1 MKSDLDRLMADRQL
15 AAVIVAVD
23 HNYSPALD
31 YLAGNIH
38 ITNGLAIRPQ
48 EQATV
53 LFVNPMEIEEAA
65 ASGLTVHSF
74 YDLGWAQMLEA
85 ANGDRTKAE
94 VVFWGRCLE
103 HVGVTG
109 GKVGVYGVSE
119 LNLIIELVRLLD
131 AAYPQ
136 YQFVGEMGGTL
147 FDQAAITKDDD
158 EIARVQSVA
167 ERTSAVLRATW
178 DHIAGHR
185 LAGAVVVNGTGSPL
199 TIGAVK
205 RFIRRELLDRQLED
219 TGMIFAQGRD
229 AGFPHSRGQEDMPL
243 KAGQSIVFD
252 LFPRE
257 LGGGYH
263 HDVTRTWCIDHA
275 PDEVQA
281 AYDTVMGAFETALN
295 TYEGVGQ
302 PTYRM
307 QQAVLEYFEGQGHP
321 TIRSHSG
328 TTEGFVH
335 SLGHGIGLKVHES
348 PRITHL
354 SQDDVFEVGNVITI
368 EPGLYY
374 PERGFGVRVEDAL
387 YIAEDGSL
395 VALTDFRKDL
405 ILPLRQ

>member
-23 HNYSPALD
+23 HNYSPSLD

-38 ITNGLAIRPQ
+38 ITNGLAIKPQ
-48 EQATV
+48 GQAPV

-65 ASGLTVHSF
+65 ASELTVHSF
-74 YDLGWAQMLEA
+74 FDLGWAQMLQD

-103 HVGVTG
+103 HLGITA
-109 GKVGVYGVSE
+109 GKVGIYGVSE
-119 LNLIIELVRLLD
+119 LNLIIELVRLLE

-147 FDQAAITKDDD
+147 FDQASITKDDD
-158 EIARVQSVA
+158 EIARVRSVA
-167 ERTSAVLRATW
+167 ERTGAVLQATW

-185 LAGAVVVNGTGSPL
+185 LAGDVVVNGDGSPL

-205 RFIRRELLDRQLED
+205 RFVRRELLDHQLED

-243 KAGQSIVFD
+243 RAGQSIVFD

-275 PDEVQA
+275 PHEVQA
-281 AYDTVMGAFETALN
+281 VYDTVMAAFEIAVRA
-295 TYEGVGQ
+295 YEGVGQ
-302 PTYRM
+302 PTHHM
-307 QQAVLEYFEGQGHP
+307 QEAVLDYFEGQGHP
-321 TIRSHSG
+321 TARSQSG
-328 TTEGFVH
+328 TTDGYVH
-335 SLGHGIGLKVHES
+335 SLGHGIGLKVHEG

-354 SQDDVFEVGNVITI
+354 SQDDVFQAGNVITI

-374 PERGFGVRVEDAL
+374 PERGFGVRVEDAFT
-387 YIAEDGSL
+387 IAGDGAL
-395 VALTDFRKDL
+395 LALTDFRKDL

>member
-48 EQATV
+48 GQPPV

-167 ERTSAVLRATW
+167 ERTGAVLRATW

-185 LAGAVVVNGTGSPL
+185 LAGDVVVNGDGSPL

-295 TYEGVGQ
+295 TYAGVGQ

-307 QQAVLEYFEGQGHP
+307 QESVLDYFEGQGHP

-387 YIAEDGSL
+387 YVDGNGSL
-395 VALTDFRKDL
+395 VTLTDFRKDL